1 MAKVSV
7 IISVYNTSSR
17 LTTALDSLL
26 AQTFADF
33 EVILINDGSSDD
45 SLTILE
51 KYSQKDERIHLFDRT
66 NHGIS
71 ASRNFGLSK
80 TSGEYVYFMDS
91 DDKLELT
98 MLEQMVEYIETAD
111 LDAVR
116 VNFLNIY
123 RNGKRKIN
131 PYFFK
136 LYDVVMPGIQYFC
149 TDAKLQRWD
158 MQNMTWMWMI
168 RREVIAKS
176 GVIFPENVKV
186 LEDVAFMAGVLSHC
200 ERVGTIEKPLYQYIQ
215 YDQSLTNTLKLK
227 QTEADAKAV
236 AGILIQLSAE
246 QDELNATTL
255 KVYAWMLRVLSL
267 KIYRRQAFA
276 QKHLCSEIR
285 SGAKELPLRNYI
297 SFWQRFLL
305 VLHPAILVTHLWLL
319 EYADRLGDKFKK
331 IFRVYPE

>member
-17 LTTALDSLL
+17 LAIALDSLL

-45 SLTILE
+45 SLSILE
-51 KYSQKDERIHLFDRT
+51 KYSQKDERIQLFDRT

-80 TSGEYVYFMDS
+80 ATGEYIYFMDS

-98 MLEQMVEYIETAD
+98 MLEQMVDFIELNN

-136 LYDVVMPGIQYFC
+136 LYEVVMPGMQYFC
-149 TDAKLQRWD
+149 TDAKLQRWN

-168 RREVIAKS
+168 RHEVIKAS
-176 GVIFPENVKV
+176 GVQFPEQVKV
-186 LEDVAFMAGVLSHC
+186 LEDVAFMAGLLAHC

-215 YDQSLTNTLKLK
+215 YEQSLTNTLRLK

-236 AGILIQLSAE
+236 AENLVQLSDDQIE
-246 QDELNATTL
+246 PHATTL
-255 KVYAWMLRVLSL
+255 RVYAWMLRVLSL
-267 KIYRRQAFA
+267 KIYRRQAFG
-276 QKHLCSEIR
+276 QKVFCKDIR
-285 SGAKELPLRNYI
+285 STAKELPLKNYI

-305 VLHPAILVTHLWLL
+305 RLHPAILVAHLWLL

-331 IFRVYPE
+331 VFRVYSE